1 MPVQALTSIDPHQ
14 FFNLRQRSDAEVYR
28 LDTKVNALSI
38 SNDFSG
44 RLSVKTAEGDTI
56 TLTADLETDFRSISY
71 ASRAETDRTVKNLEA
86 NQTQYRIQHD
96 FGIAVDGNLNE
107 EETRDLNKLFQNISD
122 IFRGFFHG
130 QDEAARAHTAT
141 LAKGFSGL
149 GTLSALDLRVE
160 VVRSVAVMAASG
172 LTSGGAT
179 EAVAS
184 QSPNGTS
191 APTPSPDLPDAT
203 QSNMLRKDTQL
214 ASLIQQVLDALKE
227 ATVELEKIRTRLPD
241 FLEQLRADLAKQFR
255 DENKPTTTEKD
266 RSVAQVSDELSDQI
280 VSTNLYIAYRTI
292 SETSIALSIKG

>member
-184 QSPNGTS
+184 QSPNSTS

>member
-172 LTSGGAT
+172 LTSGGAPAA
-179 EAVAS
+179 EAVTP
-184 QSPNGTS
+184 QSSNDTS
-191 APTPSPDLPDAT
+191 SPDLPDAT
-203 QSNMLRKDTQL
+203 QSHVLRNDTPL

-280 VSTNLYIAYRTI
+280 GITNLHIAYRTI